1 MTVKA
6 LFDKYCKIEDGEY
19 IVHGH
24 CVTLE
29 PATLY
34 AMTAHFSNGGKKTA
48 NALYGWGVSMTIAL
62 YMMILI
68 INMGLDLP
76 ETRTLES
83 MTL

>member
-1 MTVKA
+1 MTV
-6 LFDKYCKIEDGEY
+6 
-19 IVHGH
+19 
-24 CVTLE
+24 
-29 PATLY
+29 
-34 AMTAHFSNGGKKTA
+34 

-68 INMGLDLP
+68 INMGSDLP

>member
-1 MTVKA
+1 MTVNA
-6 LFDKYCKIEDGEY
+6 LSMNWPSIIARIRVFS
-19 IVHGH
+19 
-24 CVTLE
+24 VTL
-29 PATLY
+29 P
-34 AMTAHFSNGGKKTA
+34 AMTEAFLNGGRMTV
-48 NALYGWGVSMTIAL
+48 NALYGWGVLMTTAL